1 RGPGARPAWPP
12 LGAAAPSPEPAS
24 TARTM
29 VVSLILLATALLI
42 ILASMA
48 YLLRALSA
56 GAPTTGRGL
65 VVATV
70 VGAAVQ
76 FLLARVLASRW
87 LRAQAS

>member
-1 RGPGARPAWPP
+1 MNN
-12 LGAAAPSPEPAS
+12 PAS
-24 TARTM
+24 LREQLYVIVFQTDTVAGRRFDK
-29 VVSLILLATALLI
+29 ILLLI

-65 VVATV
+65 VVATA